1 MFRRKNSQQKP
12 DFRENSRHMP
22 DFCKNSCNDAP
33 VEAGAE
39 IEATANMKA
48 GTPSDNAKV
57 QGSNSRFVTSAEN
70 KTNANMNAE
79 MPSDN
84 AKGQKSRSR
93 FMTGA
98 ALIAVASVV
107 AKLLGALYRV
117 PLTNILG
124 AEGMGMYQ
132 LVFPVFA
139 LFMTLSTSGI
149 PTALSRIVSEKRA
162 LGEPSRK
169 YFAMAAIALIATG
182 LVSGGILAGLA
193 GKIAVWQGNGST
205 RAGYY
210 IIAPTVLLVSVI
222 AGFRGL
228 FQGEL
233 DMVPTA
239 VSNIIE
245 QAVKL
250 GAGIGLALLL
260 KPRGVTA
267 AVMGALLGVSAS
279 EVCALLYLFVTYLV
293 KCARRE
299 RETLRFGLKEARG
312 MFKMALPIAA
322 SAIILPLS
330 SFFDSIILVNALKW
344 GGVGQSVA
352 TAQYGLLSGPVNSLV
367 NMPVVLIMSLAVVIV
382 PTVSA
387 SRVTLDI
394 DGVLVKSRLSI
405 KLAYLIGVPCAA
417 FFMVFAPRLLPTI
430 YPALS
435 AEQLALSV
443 NLLRVTA
450 ANIVLLA
457 TMQIYVSLLQAL
469 DKSAYAAV
477 ALLTAIVLKAALS
490 VVLTRYIG
498 IIGGAIA
505 SLAMAATA
513 FLGAYVAF
521 RKICGVHLEKN
532 VGLNLLL
539 GVIMGVAGLGISG
552 LVKNDLLATAL
563 GALTCAPIYVWLAL
577 LFGLVSREELGMLP
591 MGKALKKLYGVVRF
605 WEKDDET

>member
-1 MFRRKNSQQKP
+1 MFRVKNSRRMR
-12 DFRENSRHMP
+12 DFGENSG
-22 DFCKNSCNDAP
+22 KSAQI
-33 VEAGAE
+33 EAGVDIVLSGE
-39 IEATANMKA
+39 T
-48 GTPSDNAKV
+48 G
-57 QGSNSRFVTSAEN
+57 R
-70 KTNANMNAE
+70 
-79 MPSDN
+79 
-84 AKGQKSRSR
+84 KSRSR
-93 FMTGA
+93 FMSGA

-107 AKLLGALYRV
+107 AKLLGALYRI

-149 PTALSRIVSEKRA
+149 PTALSRVISEKRA

-169 YFAMAAIALIATG
+169 YFAMAMLALVATG
-182 LVSGGILAGLA
+182 LVSGAILAGLA
-193 GKIAVWQGNGST
+193 GRIALWQGNGST

-210 IIAPTVLLVSVI
+210 IIAPTVVLVSMI

-250 GAGIGLALLL
+250 CAGIGLAILL

-279 EVCALLYLFVTYLV
+279 EVCALVYLFVTYLV
-293 KCARRE
+293 KCAKRE
-299 RETLRFGLKEARG
+299 RETLKFTRAEAGG

-322 SAIILPLS
+322 SAILLPLS

-344 GGVGQSVA
+344 GGVEQGVA

-387 SRVTLDI
+387 SRVTRDI

-417 FFMVFAPRLLPTI
+417 FFMVFAPRLLPMI
-430 YPALS
+430 YPALKP
-435 AEQLALSV
+435 EQLALSV
-443 NLLRVTA
+443 DLLRVTA

-469 DKSAYAAV
+469 DKSRYAV
-477 ALLTAIVLKAALS
+477 ISLLVAIVLKAGLS
-490 VVLTRYIG
+490 IVLTRYIG
-498 IIGGAIA
+498 IIGGAVA
-505 SLAMAATA
+505 SLIMAATA
-513 FLGAYVAF
+513 FLGAYIAF

-539 GVIMGVAGLGISG
+539 GVIMGLAGLGISS
-552 LVKNDLLATAL
+552 LIKSNILATVLGFIVCAL
-563 GALTCAPIYVWLAL
+563 VYVWLAL
-577 LFGLVSREELGMLP
+577 LFGLVSRDELGMLP
-591 MGKALKKLYGVVRF
+591 MGKALKKLYDVVRF
-605 WEKDDET
+605 WERKDET

>member
-1 MFRRKNSQQKP
+1 MFGDKNSRRMR
-12 DFRENSRHMP
+12 DIDENSS
-22 DFCKNSCNDAP
+22 KSAQ
-33 VEAGAE
+33 
-39 IEATANMKA
+39 IEAAADMTLSEET
-48 GTPSDNAKV
+48 G
-57 QGSNSRFVTSAEN
+57 R
-70 KTNANMNAE
+70 
-79 MPSDN
+79 
-84 AKGQKSRSR
+84 KSRSR
-93 FMTGA
+93 FMSGA

-139 LFMTLSTSGI
+139 LFMTISTAGI
-149 PTALSRIVSEKRA
+149 PTALSRIISEKRA

-169 YFAMAAIALIATG
+169 YFAMATLALVALG
-182 LVSGGILAGLA
+182 LASGGILAGFA
-193 GKIAVWQGNGST
+193 GKIALWQGNGST

-210 IIAPTVLLVSVI
+210 IIAPTVVLVSMI
-222 AGFRGL
+222 AGFRGF

-239 VSNIIE
+239 ASNIIE

-279 EVCALLYLFVTYLV
+279 EVCALMYLFVTYLV
-293 KCARRE
+293 KCAKRE
-299 RETLRFGLKEARG
+299 RETLRFTRAEAGG

-322 SAIILPLS
+322 SAILLPLS

-344 GGVGQSVA
+344 GGVEQGAA
-352 TAQYGLLSGPVNSLV
+352 TAQYGLLSGPVNSLI

-387 SRVTLDI
+387 SRVTRDI

-417 FFMVFAPRLLPTI
+417 FFMVFAPRLLPVI
-430 YPALS
+430 YPALKP
-435 AEQLALSV
+435 EQLALSV
-443 NLLRVTA
+443 DLLRVTA

-457 TMQIYVSLLQAL
+457 AMQIYVSLLQAL
-469 DKSAYAAV
+469 DKSRYAAIS
-477 ALLTAIVLKAALS
+477 LLVAIVLKAGLS
-490 VVLTRYIG
+490 IVLTRYIG
-498 IIGGAIA
+498 MIGGAIA
-505 SLAMAATA
+505 SLIMAGTA
-513 FLGAYVAF
+513 FFGAYVAF

-539 GVIMGVAGLGISG
+539 GVIMGLAGLGVSS
-552 LVKNDLLATAL
+552 LVKNNLLATVLGFIVCAL
-563 GALTCAPIYVWLAL
+563 VYVWLAL
-577 LFGLVSREELGMLP
+577 LFGLVSRDELAMLP
-591 MGKALKKLYGVVRF
+591 MGKALKKLYDVVRF
-605 WEKDDET
+605 WERKDET

>member
-1 MFRRKNSQQKP
+1 MFGRKNSRQVRILQKKS
-12 DFRENSRHMP
+12 D
-22 DFCKNSCNDAP
+22 KIAQI
-33 VEAGAE
+33 EAGAE
-39 IEATANMKA
+39 LSAGVEEGKKA
-48 GTPSDNAKV
+48 
-57 QGSNSRFVTSAEN
+57 
-70 KTNANMNAE
+70 
-79 MPSDN
+79 
-84 AKGQKSRSR
+84 RSR
-93 FMTGA
+93 FMSGA
-98 ALIAVASVV
+98 ALIAVASVA
-107 AKLLGALYRV
+107 AKLLGALYRI

-169 YFAMAAIALIATG
+169 YFAMATLALAAAG
-182 LVSGGILAGLA
+182 LLSGGILAGLA

-205 RAGYY
+205 RVGYY
-210 IIAPTVLLVSVI
+210 IIAPTVVLVSLI
-222 AGFRGL
+222 AGFRGF

-233 DMVPTA
+233 DMIPTA

-250 GAGIGLALLL
+250 GAGIGLAILL
-260 KPRGVTA
+260 KSRGVTA

-299 RETLRFGLKEARG
+299 RETLRFSRAEASG

-322 SAIILPLS
+322 TAIILPLS

-344 GGVGQSVA
+344 GGVEQSVA
-352 TAQYGLLSGPVNSLV
+352 TAEYGLLSGPVNSLV

-417 FFMVFAPRLLPTI
+417 FFMAFAPRLLPVI

-435 AEQLALSV
+435 GEQLALSA

-469 DKSAYAAV
+469 DKSKYAAIS
-477 ALLTAIVLKAALS
+477 LLVAIVLKAGLS
-490 VVLTRYIG
+490 IVLTKYLG

-505 SLAMAATA
+505 SLIMAGTA
-513 FLGAYVAF
+513 FLGAYGAF

-539 GVIMGVAGLGISG
+539 GVIMGLVGLGISA
-552 LVKNDLLATAL
+552 LVKNDILATVAGGL
-563 GALTCAPIYVWLAL
+563 ACAPLYVWLAL

-591 MGKALKKLYGVVRF
+591 MGRALKKLYDVVRF
-605 WEKDDET
+605 WEREDET